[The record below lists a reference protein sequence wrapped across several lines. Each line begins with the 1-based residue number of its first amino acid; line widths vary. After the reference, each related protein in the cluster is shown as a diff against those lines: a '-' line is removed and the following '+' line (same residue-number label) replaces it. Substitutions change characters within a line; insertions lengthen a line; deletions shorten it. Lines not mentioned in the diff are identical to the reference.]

1 MGHRLSSTA
10 VALAVA
16 AAAAAQDQGNQ
27 DNDNA
32 AFARQRDAIRPTAE
46 ELGWQA
52 VGWQTQ
58 LRAAVAAANREQKP
72 VLLWAMNGHPCGQ
85 T

>member
-1 MGHRLSSTA
+1 MAIATR
-10 VALAVA
+10 ALATAIAIA
-16 AAAAAQDQGNQ
+16 AGAAAQD
-27 DNDNA
+27 DA
-32 AFARQRDAIRPTAE
+32 AFARQCSAILPSAD

-52 VGWQTQ
+52 VPWQTE
-58 LRAAVAAANREQKP
+58 LRGALAVANRERKP